1 MAFLRLTLL
10 KPRPAADAEIRRL
23 LEELDAAVSESPGLI
38 LSFIAARE
46 QRLGRVSL
54 WESKQDAN
62 REALNERTLSLRSR
76 LHYLSLEAEESM
88 LEVASGHLPEGLRD
102 FFAGRKRPVAF
113 TPLEEQQAMLPS
125 A

>member
-10 KPRPAADAEIRRL
+10 KPRPDTDEEVRRL
-23 LEELDAAVSESPGLI
+23 LEELDAEIAESPGLI

-54 WESKQDAN
+54 WKSKQDAN
-62 REALNERTLSLRSR
+62 REALSDRTLSLRSR
-76 LHYLSLEAEESM
+76 LRYLSVEAEESM
-88 LEVASGHLPEGLRD
+88 MEVASGHLPEGLSD
-102 FFAGRKRPVAF
+102 FFAARKRSVAF
-113 TPLEEQQAMLPS
+113 APPESQMVLPS

>member
-10 KPRPAADAEIRRL
+10 KPRPESDEEVRRL
-23 LEELDAAVSESPGLI
+23 LEELDAEVAESPGLI

-54 WESKQDAN
+54 WQSKQDAN
-62 REALNERTLSLRSR
+62 SEALNERTLSLRSQLR
-76 LHYLSLEAEESM
+76 ILSVEAEESM
-88 LEVASGHLPEGLRD
+88 MEVASGHLPEGLTD
-102 FFAGRKRPVAF
+102 FFARRKRSVALA
-113 TPLEEQQAMLPS
+113 PAEQQMMLPT

>member
-1 MAFLRLTLL
+1 MLR
-10 KPRPAADAEIRRL
+10 PRPNSDEEVRRL
-23 LEELDAAVSESPGLI
+23 LEELDAEVAESPGLI

-54 WESKQDAN
+54 WKSKQDAN
-62 REALNERTLSLRSR
+62 SEALSERTLSLRSR

-88 LEVASGHLPEGLRD
+88 MEVASGHLPEGLSD
-102 FFAGRKRPVAF
+102 VFARRKRAVEFAPAV
-113 TPLEEQQAMLPS
+113 EQMILPS